1 MAFSKDTL
9 NTAAGK
15 AAELGKKGF
24 SLYAEMVDKVMDSVV
39 DLANSK
45 DDKVS
50 GIAAKVL
57 DSSVVRKSAP
67 YVVIVSTVFDLNFL
81 TVKKAFEN
89 HKNKRI
95 TKKAE
100 KAQ

>member
-45 DDKVS
+45 KIIRIS
-50 GIAAKVL
+50 ESPKKQ
-57 DSSVVRKSAP
+57 RKPNKPIS
-67 YVVIVSTVFDLNFL
+67 NF
-81 TVKKAFEN
+81 
-89 HKNKRI
+89 RR
-95 TKKAE
+95 
-100 KAQ
+100 